1 MKKLMAWTK
10 EMEKTRR
17 YIVIDRKAV
26 KGLIAIIITLSLLAG
41 CGAKEAKETTTEDS
55 GSVVDFKELRDGNS
69 DIFAWI
75 YIPDTDINDPIVQN
89 SEGDDSFYKTHNVA
103 KEPDG
108 NGAVYIEAANMS
120 NMCDFNEVVHGT
132 SVATLNQFL
141 DRTFFDNHQFIYVY
155 MDGNSL
161 IYYIVAAYM
170 REDTRLLEQYDFSY
184 ALGCLQFIDEIYSG
198 KAMNKNIREGWETGL
213 SPEHFLITLD
223 GNVSGKQVVV
233 IGCLV
238 GDAAGRID
246 RVVDWS
252 SPDDE

>member
-1 MKKLMAWTK
+1 MKKLMLWTK
-10 EMEKTRR
+10 EKNKSGR

-41 CGAKEAKETTTEDS
+41 CGAKEAEEATTKES
-55 GSVVDFKELRDGNS
+55 GSIIDFNELRSGNS

-89 SEGDDSFYKTHNVA
+89 SEGDDSYYRTHNVA
-103 KEPDG
+103 KESDI
-108 NGAVYIEAANMS
+108 NGAVYIESANLN

-132 SVATLNQFL
+132 SVSTLNQFL

-161 IYYIVAAYM
+161 IYYIVAAYI
-170 REDTRLLEQYDFSY
+170 RDDTRLLEQYDFSY
-184 ALGCLQFIDEIYSG
+184 ASGCLEFINEIYSG
-198 KAMNKNIREGWETGL
+198 KSMNKNIREGWDAGL

-223 GNVSGKQVVV
+223 GNISDKQVVV
-233 IGCLV
+233 VGCLI
-238 GDAAGRID
+238 GDAAGKID

-252 SPDDE
+252 YPEE